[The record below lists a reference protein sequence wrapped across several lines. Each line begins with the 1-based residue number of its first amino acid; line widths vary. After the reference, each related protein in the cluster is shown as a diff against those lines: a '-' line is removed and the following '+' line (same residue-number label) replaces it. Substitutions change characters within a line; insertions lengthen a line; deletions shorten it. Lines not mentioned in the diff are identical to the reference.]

1 MVLLVEEY
9 VSRSLMVL
17 PLTSCRLSRIPS
29 TFHFVVLFKSIYPLS
44 VGSYLIHSLRL
55 SYLRDVDDPYG
66 PRIISLDP
74 TYHSNPYILAAGL
87 ADAERCPQLTL
98 PASPNLSEDEQERPL
113 GFPGARLK
121 HTQTIMGGRSG
132 GLGLRVNAKRVST
145 SKRLST
151 LRQAAEVDEV
161 KNFLSDN
168 APVQEAAQSIP
179 QSAPDDDWIKPRTEE
194 SPEPT
199 LQVQQATASD
209 EVPVAKIV
217 QFVPK
222 FRNAAEMEK
231 KRQIRMA
238 ARRGAAAGVVP
249 VIRAV
254 QQQNLSFDSSSD
266 EADIPAASE
275 ASTDEDDDYVA
286 PSAVDNMDEGDEFDP
301 CVDFSIIFFD

>member
-1 MVLLVEEY
+1 MSFITDTEY
-9 VSRSLMVL
+9 VL
-17 PLTSCRLSRIPS
+17 
-29 TFHFVVLFKSIYPLS
+29 IYCS
-44 VGSYLIHSLRL
+44 FQVDIQHSFGSYLIHNLRL

-87 ADAERCPQLTL
+87 ADAERCPQLTI

-121 HTQTIMGGRSG
+121 HTQTIMGGRTG

-151 LRQAAEVDEV
+151 LRQVAEVNEV

-168 APVQEAAQSIP
+168 APVQAEHIP
-179 QSAPDDDWIKPRTEE
+179 QSAPEDWIKPRTEG

-238 ARRGAAAGVVP
+238 ARRGAGAGVVP
-249 VIRAV
+249 VTRAV
-254 QQQNLSFDSSSD
+254 LQQNLSFDSSSD

-275 ASTDEDDDYVA
+275 GSTDEDEDYVA

-301 CVDFSIIFFD
+301 CVYFFG